1 MSSPFFVPSNLKTFL
16 QEKAVEATKQK
27 RRTEGKKFHNKQNPK

>member
-1 MSSPFFVPSNLKTFL
+1 MMPTIKKTFL

-27 RRTEGKKFHNKQNPK
+27 RRKEESDAHYLMCAF